1 MIDIGLWICYLLF
14 FAALAGMA
22 VYSVINMLR
31 DTKKAKGTLIGLG
44 ILLGIFL
51 ITFLISGNELLPKYI
66 DLGISASQSK
76 MIGAGILMVYVMGIA
91 TIGIAVYSE
100 FRKIFMK

>member
-1 MIDIGLWICYLLF
+1 MIDIGLWISYLLLI
-14 FAALAGMA
+14 AAVVGML
-22 VYSVINMLR
+22 VYSLINMLR
-31 DTKKAKGTLIGLG
+31 DTKKAKGTLIGVG
-44 ILLGIFL
+44 ILIGIFL

-76 MIGAGILMVYVMGIA
+76 MIGAGILMVYIMGFA
-91 TIGIAVYSE
+91 TIAIAVFAE